1 MARVRR
7 NILAGA
13 APLSPQRKWRAIT
26 LATLLFVP
34 AYWSIVA
41 ALVSLGGEDGRA
53 SPNAGPLIAFGLCL
67 LPFVFIVLAFL
78 SEHPKAPAAVVKAMG
93 LVIVVGI
100 PVSALAADAVSG
112 LVAAVGAAG
121 IVALRADMDHNW
133 KARAVA
139 VVLATVYIFFLLRTA
154 SDVALLMGPVL
165 PFTGIGVADH
175 LSERKRDRDRQAA
188 AREAGRE
195 GRCYTRGR

>member
-1 MARVRR
+1 MARATKARR

-13 APLSPQRKWRAIT
+13 APLSPRRKWRAIT

-34 AYWSIVA
+34 AYWAIVA
-41 ALVSLGGEDGRA
+41 ALVSLGAEDDRTA
-53 SPNAGPLIAFGLCL
+53 PNAGPLIAFGLCL

-78 SEHPKAPAAVVKAMG
+78 SEHPNAPGAAVKAMG
-93 LVIVVGI
+93 LTIGVGI
-100 PVSALAADAVSG
+100 LVSALAADAVTG
-112 LVAAVGAAG
+112 LVAAVGAGG
-121 IVALRADMDHNW
+121 IVALRADMDHSW

-139 VVLATVYIFFLLRTA
+139 VVLATVYVFFLLRTA

-175 LSERKRDRDRQAA
+175 LSERKHDRDRAAA
-188 AREAGRE
+188 ARGT
-195 GRCYTRGR
+195 GG

>member
-1 MARVRR
+1 MRVTRERR
-7 NILAGA
+7 SVLVGA
-13 APLSPQRKWRAIT
+13 EPLSPQRKWRAIT

-34 AYWSIVA
+34 AYWAIVS
-41 ALVSLGGEDGRA
+41 ALVSLGAEDGRVT
-53 SPNAGPLIAFGLCL
+53 PNAGPLIAFGLCL

-78 SEHPKAPAAVVKAMG
+78 SEHPNAPGAVVKAMG
-93 LVIVVGI
+93 LVILVGI
-100 PVSALAADAVSG
+100 AVSAVAADAVTG
-112 LVAAVGAAG
+112 LVAAVGAGG
-121 IVALRADMDHNW
+121 IVALRADLDHRW

-139 VVLATVYIFFLLRTA
+139 VALAAVYEFLLLRTA

-188 AREAGRE
+188 AREAGR
-195 GRCYTRGR
+195 